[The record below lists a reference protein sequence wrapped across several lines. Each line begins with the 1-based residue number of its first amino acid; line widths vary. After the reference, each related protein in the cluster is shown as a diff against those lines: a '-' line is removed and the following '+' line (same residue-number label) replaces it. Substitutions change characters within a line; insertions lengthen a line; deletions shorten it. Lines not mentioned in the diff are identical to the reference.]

1 MSSTYSSLK
10 IELIG
15 TGEQAGYWG
24 AITNTNL
31 GTALEEAIVGRAD
44 VAFTSDSDLT
54 LTLTDSNSTQTARH
68 FILNVSGVLTATR
81 SLTVPSIDKPYIVE
95 NNTNQT
101 IIVKTSGGSGVPV
114 PSGKKM
120 FVYAYN
126 DGVANNVVEAFNYV
140 SALYAGTI
148 SLSSPL
154 PVSSGGTGVAT
165 TAYCSLITNVN
176 GVLPIANGGTGQ
188 ATANAAL
195 NALLPVQATYSGLF
209 LSTDG
214 TNTTWAPASG
224 GGGGSVSSV
233 NASGGTTGMTFTG
246 GPILSVGTLTMGGT
260 LAVASGGTGAVNHS
274 VNGLL
279 TGNGTSAVT
288 TIAPGTNGQVL
299 TSNGTNW
306 YAAAFTAGD
315 MIGPASSTNLAIP
328 TYSGTSGKL
337 LLNNSGATISAGTIT
352 AISFSGDG
360 ASLTGLAAGNI
371 SSGTLPIA
379 RGGTNTTVT
388 PTNGGAAYGNGSSY
402 AFTAQGTSG
411 QVLTSNG
418 AAAPTWQTPTAS
430 GGTVT
435 SVAAGNGMTF
445 TTITGS
451 GSVTMGTPT
460 TLTSATT
467 NAVSAGTHAH
477 AVTGIPTTYTWT
489 AGTTAGPTGALTGS
503 GSSSVSYA
511 AIPSASA
518 TASGIITTGAQTLA
532 GTKTFNSILA
542 ASYNFSTTSSI
553 YLSGSTVNLDIASV
567 GITDWTSAAF
577 APAADNVRTCGSAA
591 QRWSTVYA
599 VSGTIN
605 TSDANTKQDIADLDN
620 AERLVAT
627 RLKGLIKKFRFK
639 DAVAA
644 KGSAARIHVGVIAQ
658 DVQAAFVAEGL
669 DPAQYGV
676 FCSDTWWEREETT
689 MVNDTPRTRIVA
701 HTTFVEGGTEHTR
714 LGIRYDELFA
724 FIISAL

>member
-15 TGEQAGYWG
+15 TGEQAGFWG
-24 AITNTNL
+24 ATTNTNL
-31 GTALEEAIVGRAD
+31 GTALEEAIVGRAE
-44 VAFTSDSDLT
+44 VAFTTDADLT
-54 LTLTDSNSTQTARH
+54 LTLTDSNSTQIARH
-68 FILNVSGVLTATR
+68 FILNVTGTLTATR
-81 SLTVPSIDKPYIVE
+81 SLTVPAIDKPYIIE
-95 NNTNQT
+95 NNTTQI
-101 IIVKTSGGSGVPV
+101 IIVKTSGGVGVPV
-114 PSGKKM
+114 PNGKKM
-120 FVYAYN
+120 FLYAYN
-126 DGVANNVVEAFNYV
+126 NGATNNVVEAFNYV
-140 SALYAGTI
+140 SALYAGT
-148 SLSSPL
+148 LTLTSPL
-154 PVSSGGTGVAT
+154 PIASGGTGSAV
-165 TAYCSLITNVN
+165 TAYCSLVTNVT
-176 GVLPIANGGTGQ
+176 GTLPIANGGTGQ
-188 ATANAAL
+188 VTANAAV
-195 NALLPVQATYSGLF
+195 NALLPVQAGNNGLF
-209 LSTDG
+209 LTTNGTD
-214 TNTTWAPASG
+214 TAWAAASG
-224 GGGGSVSSV
+224 GGGGGVSSV

-246 GPILSVGTLTMGGT
+246 GPILSAGTLTMGGT
-260 LAVASGGTGAVNHS
+260 LTVANGGTGATTHS

-279 TGNGTSAVT
+279 TGNGTSAVN

-306 YAAAFTAGD
+306 YAAAFTAGNVT
-315 MIGPASSTNLAIP
+315 GPLSSTNLAIP
-328 TYSGTSGKL
+328 TFSGASGTI
-337 LLNNSGATISAGTIT
+337 LLNNSGATISGGTIT
-352 AISFSGDG
+352 AVAFAGDG
-360 ASLTGLAAGNI
+360 ASITGLSTGNI

-379 RGGTNTTVT
+379 RGGTNSTAT
-388 PTNGGAAYGNGSSY
+388 PTNGGAVYGTGSAY
-402 AFTAQGTSG
+402 AVTAAGTSG

-418 AAAPTWQTPTAS
+418 TAAPTWQTPSAS
-430 GGTVT
+430 TI
-435 SVAAGNGMTF
+435 SISAGNGMTF

-467 NAVSAGTHAH
+467 NAVSVGTHAH

-577 APAADNVRTCGSAA
+577 APAADNVRTLGTAA
-591 QRWSTVYA
+591 SRWTTVYA
-599 VSGTIN
+599 TTGTIN
-605 TSDANTKQDIADLDN
+605 TSDANTKQDIADLDA
-620 AERLVAT
+620 AELRVAT
-627 RLKGLIKKFRFK
+627 NLKGMIKKFRFK
-639 DAVAA
+639 DAVAE

-669 DPAQYGV
+669 NPAEYGM

-689 MVNDTPRTRIVA
+689 VVNDVTRTRIVA
-701 HTTFVEGGTEHTR
+701 HDTFVEGGTERTR
-714 LGIRYDELFA
+714 LGIRYEELFA
-724 FIISAL
+724 FIIAAL